1 MPWLRQR
8 LQLVGFKDASARDR
22 YMDEWLP
29 APPGAHGGGVKSI
42 LSVGS
47 EVWDGPL
54 LVKVA
59 NVRSALTEGS
69 GLKRCFCV
77 VSDYFQGLVR

>member
-1 MPWLRQR
+1 MRAPETDTWMNGSQPL
-8 LQLVGFKDASARDR
+8 LVHMVG
-22 YMDEWLP
+22 
-29 APPGAHGGGVKSI
+29 KSI